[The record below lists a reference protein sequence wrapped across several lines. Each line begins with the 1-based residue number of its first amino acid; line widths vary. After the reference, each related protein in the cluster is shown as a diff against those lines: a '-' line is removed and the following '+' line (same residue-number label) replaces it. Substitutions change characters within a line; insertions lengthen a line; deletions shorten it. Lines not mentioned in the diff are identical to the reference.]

1 MQLQLVRRKE
11 PTALT
16 VSGGQEVHV
25 VLFGDAAIS
34 EAERYVLAK
43 HGSHFTAP
51 LRVAKVPG

>member
-1 MQLQLVRRKE
+1 VRRKE